1 MNINRCIIGL
11 VGALTVGVLP
21 SLATDNVSLK
31 VEKDGSVYEMVE
43 RKISLQE
50 LHALAAAQAQKD
62 NHATVLIVAAD
73 DVPLATMTTV
83 MDTCRKAGINRFSLK
98 ITNDEKAPNQPPLRM
113 PVSGTPA
120 ADAPV
125 APPPGIAGR

>member
-1 MNINRCIIGL
+1 MNINCCIIGL

-21 SLATDNVSLK
+21 SVAADNVSLK

-73 DVPLATMTTV
+73 DVPLATMTSV

-98 ITNDEKAPNQPPLRM
+98 TASDDNAPNQAAQSTTTAVMPPA
-113 PVSGTPA
+113 GQ
-120 ADAPV
+120 
-125 APPPGIAGR
+125 PPRQP

>member
-1 MNINRCIIGL
+1 MNVNRCIIGL

-21 SLATDNVSLK
+21 SLAADGVSLK

-43 RKISLQE
+43 KKISLQE

-62 NHATVLIVAAD
+62 NHATVLIFAAD
-73 DVPLATMTTV
+73 DVPLATMTSV

-98 ITNDEKAPNQPPLRM
+98 TASDDNAPNQAAQSTTTAVMPSAGQPPRE
-113 PVSGTPA
+113 P
-120 ADAPV
+120 
-125 APPPGIAGR
+125 